1 MPSSRKTAN
10 LDNGLEPFFIFL
22 YFYLGMEGGGGMVD
36 KVNVEA
42 FGCDLMLQIGSFG
55 HLQPFFYSF
64 YCSTFLHRCGGEGNG
79 RKSGSVNL
87 PMYFKSADWPI

>member
-22 YFYLGMEGGGGMVD
+22 HFYVGMGEGGRGGMVD

-42 FGCDLMLQIGSFG
+42 FGCDLMLKIG
-55 HLQPFFYSF
+55 
-64 YCSTFLHRCGGEGNG
+64 
-79 RKSGSVNL
+79 
-87 PMYFKSADWPI
+87 

>member
-64 YCSTFLHRCGGEGNG
+64 YCSTFLHRCVWGGMVE
-79 RKSGSVNL
+79 KVDL
-87 PMYFKSADWPI
+87 